1 MKYIK
6 KIVGIIL
13 SVIMIGITIPQNQLS
28 SVTQAETMEPYV
40 ISEGRMVYASSYKD
54 NNIPENAVDGSD
66 TSRWESQWGI
76 DPQWFYIDLGKVTQ
90 ITEILINWKGAYAKE
105 YKIQFSDDEE
115 NWTDVYTTSTC
126 KGGIEKLNIVG
137 EARYVKIYMT
147 KRALTAYGYSFNEFK
162 IYGLNGVTKRPE
174 NYGENLAL
182 GKSAISSGVHLSD
195 GSTDDSKVK
204 ADNAFD
210 GSVSTKWLSQYSD
223 EQWICVDLE
232 QEYEIGRIVINWASD
247 SGKIYDIQFSKDGKE
262 WNTIYRQIKG
272 YSGEQANVP
281 LYGKGRYIRIY
292 GYTRVNTGN
301 GFAINELQVYP
312 YKTGDEKITYE
323 IEKIPQLEVKQSPE
337 GKGSYVTSA
346 IYLEKAKLPVY
357 KADNVSVPIATND
370 WWQSSI
376 MQKFG
381 NLMCIMPL
389 KAKYSAKGLE
399 VLTGTSG
406 WLPTPGETAVNFS
419 VKSETLTD
427 LSFLPENIN
436 TKEAYDRVSGNGDYS
451 ATIDLCDDSGMLMS
465 TTYVKGCPYLFS
477 ELGEIKTLYLS
488 VQNLVKFFDD
498 NGEEILKTGESIE
511 TDHIGV
517 MVTDNDNK
525 DKTYTST
532 SYYCIN
538 LPVGTRLRNTG
549 GKVVIGFRENNSY
562 MSVGTMTSG
571 SDLNTFYQH
580 GYAFVTDTKVSYQYH
595 EPVAEITSYYEVKT
609 SVKRSGFSA
618 VTMQC
623 MLPHQWKKST
633 DDNNAKYTYTSVRG
647 DMKCIVSNKFSTTDK
662 FAGIIP
668 TFATPTNEE
677 FDGAK
682 IEEYLNSLEGATAK
696 LTPSSDAYW
705 EGKNVHP
712 LAMGALMADQIG
724 SICLRDTFLKR
735 LKTILVNWFHYDGD
749 GDKSFFIYDEHWG
762 TLYYKQSEFGAN
774 TSIADHHFTYGYFM
788 FGASVLSNYDKDFY
802 NEYKGMIELLARDY
816 ANYSDNDEMFCKF
829 RNYDM
834 YEGHSWAGGYAN
846 NDSGN
851 NQESASEALFSWAG
865 MYLWGIVS
873 GNNRYRDAG
882 IFGFT
887 NEIQAVKQYWFNYDK
902 DNWIQE
908 WPYQVVSQVYGGTNF
923 FGTFFGGQPLYCY
936 GIQWLPVGEYLTSY
950 GMEQQRCAE
959 IYQGLLNDTET
970 AIQKSQLSAINSGKS
985 EQEIEEIRK
994 NYKTPDNGWQHITWS
1009 YLSMTNPQL
1018 ALNKFLTGSSSVQ
1031 KTDQANTYWYINSM
1045 KESGYKVS
1053 DIYATGAVAST
1064 VYYNEST
1071 KKYTAMVWNP
1081 TDKKQVVVYKDKTG
1095 KIGEIT
1101 VSSHGLL
1108 KFEIPNTKDF
1118 QLSQVE
1124 APVFTTRGSNDESV
1138 NEDVEGQVTYEDN
1151 QYVEITCGDNK
1162 SVIHYTTD
1170 GSVPTK
1176 SSPIYSEPIL
1186 VSTDMVIKTYSEKEG
1201 SIDSPYRSLDI
1212 TIQGARIS
1220 GDVNLAK
1227 GKQAVS
1233 SSDENNK
1240 TLVAANITD
1249 GDSDTRWSSKFTDDQ
1264 WCYIDLEEVYPINT
1278 VVINWQN
1285 SYGKQYEIQVSQ
1297 DGTNWTTVAE
1307 VDNNSSG
1314 VKSTSFEAVWAR
1326 YVKMQGIQRSN
1337 VYGYSIWEMEVY
1349 QANVAEPPIISMTD
1363 VYPKTKRVVL
1373 TTPVKG
1379 VVVKYTLDGSEPT
1392 VDSETYIRPLEITE
1406 SCELKAITYRR
1417 GMVLSE
1423 VTSAWIEPIEISEP
1437 STTQPNTTSH
1447 LTETTKKVESTKVTE
1462 TVETTGK
1469 TSVAEKYR
1477 KVPKV
1482 QIKKAKRYRNGKKV
1496 KILLKKVSRVSGYQ
1510 VKISVTKK
1518 FKRKKTKTL
1527 KFKKTKFSMKQL
1539 KQNKIYFVKVRA
1551 YVIVDKKKIYGKWSK
1566 IKRIRKQY

>member
-1 MKYIK
+1 MKYIT
-6 KIVGIIL
+6 KILAVLL
-13 SVIMIGITIPQNQLS
+13 SITMSVTMIPQKLLIDS
-28 SVTQAETMEPYV
+28 AWADSVEPYV

-76 DPQWFYIDLGKVTQ
+76 DTQWFYVDLGKVTQ
-90 ITEILINWKGAYAKE
+90 ITGILINWKGAYAKE

-115 NWTDVYTTSTC
+115 NWTNVYTTSAC
-126 KGGIEKLNIVG
+126 KGGIEDLNISG
-137 EARYVKIYMT
+137 NARYVKIYMT

-162 IYGLNGVTKRPE
+162 IYGLDGVTKRPI

-182 GKSAISSGVHLSD
+182 DKPATSSGVRLSD
-195 GSTDDSKVK
+195 GSTDDTKVK
-204 ADNAFD
+204 AANAVD
-210 GSVSTKWLSQYSD
+210 GDMSSKWLSTYSD
-223 EQWICVDLE
+223 NQWLCVDLE
-232 QEYEIGRIVINWASD
+232 QVYEIGRIIIHWASD
-247 SGKIYDIQFSKDGKE
+247 SGKIYDVQLSKDGQE
-262 WNTIYRQIKG
+262 WDTVYRQLKG
-272 YSGEQANVP
+272 YSGEQANIP
-281 LYGKGRYIRIY
+281 LYGKARYIRIY

-301 GFAINELQVYP
+301 GFAINELEVYP
-312 YKTGDEKITYE
+312 YKTGDEKTIYD
-323 IEKIPQLEVKQSPE
+323 IEEIPQLEVKQSPE

-357 KADNVSVPIATND
+357 KSDSVSVPIATND

-389 KAKYSAKGLE
+389 KAKYSTKGLE

-451 ATIDLCDDSGMLMS
+451 ATIDLCDDSGVLMS

-477 ELGEIKTLYLS
+477 ELGKTKTIYMS
-488 VQNLVKFFDD
+488 VQNLVKFFGDS
-498 NGEEILKTGESIE
+498 GKEILKAGESIE

-538 LPVGTRLRNTG
+538 FPEGTKLRNTG
-549 GKVVIGFRENNSY
+549 GKVVINFSTDNRY
-562 MSVGTMTSG
+562 MSVGTMTSVN
-571 SDLNTFYQH
+571 DLNTFYQH
-580 GYAFVTDTKVSYQYH
+580 GYAFVTDTKVSYWYDEQS
-595 EPVAEITSYYEVKT
+595 AEMTSYYEVET
-609 SVKRSGFSA
+609 SNKRNGFSA

-623 MLPHQWKKST
+623 MLPHQWKKSA
-633 DDNNAKYTYTSVRG
+633 DDDRAEYTYTSVRG
-647 DMKCIVSNKFSTTDK
+647 DMKCVVSNKFSTTDK
-662 FAGIIP
+662 FSGIIP
-668 TFATPTNEE
+668 TFAMPTNEE

-682 IEEYLNSLEGATAK
+682 IDVYLNMLEGATSK

-724 SICLRDTFLKR
+724 NTRLRDTFLNR
-735 LKTILVNWFHYDGD
+735 LKKILVNWFHYDGES
-749 GDKSFFIYDEHWG
+749 DKSFFIYDEHWG

-788 FGASVLSNYDKDFY
+788 FGASVLSNYDKEFY
-802 NEYKGMIELLARDY
+802 HEYKGMIELLARDY
-816 ANYSDNDEMFCKF
+816 ANYSDDDEMFCRF

-873 GNNRYRDAG
+873 GNNQYRDAG

-887 NEIQAVKQYWFNYDK
+887 NEIQAVKQYWFDYDK

-950 GMEQQRCAE
+950 GMEQDRCAE
-959 IYQGLLNDTET
+959 IYQGLLDDTET
-970 AIQKSQLSAINSGKS
+970 AIQKSQLSAANNGKS
-985 EQEIEEIRK
+985 EEEIEAIRK

-1018 ALNKFLTGSSSVQ
+1018 ALNKFITGDTSVQ

-1053 DIYATGAVAST
+1053 DIYATGAVAAT
-1064 VYYNEST
+1064 VYYNKDT
-1071 KKYTAMVWNP
+1071 KKYTSMVWNP
-1081 TDKKQVVVYKDKTG
+1081 TDKVQLVTYRNNG
-1095 KIGEIT
+1095 AKIGEIR
-1101 VSSHGLL
+1101 VSSHSLL
-1108 KFEIPNTKDF
+1108 KFEIPKTNNFKF
-1118 QLSQVE
+1118 SQVE
-1124 APVFTTRGSNDESV
+1124 APAFTTRGCNDGNV
-1138 NEDVEGQVTYEDN
+1138 NNNVSGQVTYDDN
-1151 QYVEITCGDNK
+1151 QYVEITCED
-1162 SVIHYTTD
+1162 SDAVIHYTTD
-1170 GSVPTK
+1170 GTVPTK

-1186 VSTDMVIKTYSEKEG
+1186 ISADTVIKTYSEKNG

-1212 TIQGARIS
+1212 QIEGTKVTQ
-1220 GDVNLAK
+1220 DVNLAE
-1227 GKQAVS
+1227 GKKAVS

-1249 GDSDTRWSSKFTDDQ
+1249 GDKATRWSSKFTDDQ

-1297 DGTNWTTVAE
+1297 DGNHWTTVAE
-1307 VDNNSSG
+1307 VENNSSG
-1314 VKSTSFEAVWAR
+1314 EKVTSFEAVQAR

-1349 QANVAEPPIISMTD
+1349 EANVAEPPTISMTD
-1363 VYPKTKRVVL
+1363 VYPKTKRVIL
-1373 TTPVKG
+1373 NTPVKG
-1379 VVVKYTLDGSEPT
+1379 AVVKYTLDGSEPT
-1392 VDSETYIRPLEITE
+1392 VDSAVYVRPLEITE
-1406 SCELKAITYRR
+1406 PCEIKAITYRK

-1423 VTSAWIEPIEISEP
+1423 VISAWIEPVEVPAP
-1437 STTQPNTTSH
+1437 STTQPVTTKPVI
-1447 LTETTKKVESTKVTE
+1447 ETTKRIESTMRTE
-1462 TVETTGK
+1462 TAGVTKKTGVE
-1469 TSVAEKYR
+1469 ANPR

-1482 QIKKAKRYRNGKKV
+1482 KIKKVKRFHNGKKV
-1496 KILLKKVSRVSGYQ
+1496 KLLLKKVSKVSGYQ

-1518 FKRKKTKTL
+1518 FKRKKTRTIKSV
-1527 KFKKTKFSMKQL
+1527 KTKFIVSRL
-1539 KQNKIYFVKVRA
+1539 KRNKKYYVKVRA
-1551 YVIVDKKKIYGKWSK
+1551 YAIVGKKKVYGKWSK
-1566 IKRIRKQY
+1566 VKKISK